1 MKFRYIAS
9 QLDGRVIESEI
20 DAKDTKEVL
29 QFLSSRGLK
38 PISIRILRSESGK
51 GFFSGRK
58 INIEDQIFISKYLAL
73 MLKLGTGLIQAINIL
88 IDDFDKKAVRSFLI
102 EVKNNLEGGM
112 PFYSVFAKYPK
123 TFSQVYI
130 NLIKAGET
138 SGNLDSVFENLTTSL
153 TKEKGLK
160 DSIKSALIYPV
171 LLVVASLSILIFLVM
186 YALPKISKVFEQGGF
201 EPPLFSRIVFSVGL
215 FFADYGFYIIGF
227 FVLLFVF
234 LFFLYKN
241 SVIFKRFVYGVF
253 DGIPVIKNLIHK
265 IALQRFAAVLSSLIK
280 AGIPLVNALEITA
293 DTVGNIAL
301 KDAILRISKEGLMK
315 GVTVGEAFKK
325 EPIFPRTVVNLIA
338 VSEKTGHMED
348 VLATLADFYSSE
360 VDNSLK
366 SLVAFLEP
374 AMLVMIG
381 GIIGLIALSIIVPI
395 YQLTTQF

>member
-9 QLDGRVIESEI
+9 QLDGKVIESEI

-88 IDDFDKKAVRSFLI
+88 IDDFDKKVVRSFLI

-130 NLIKAGET
+130 NLIKAGEA

-227 FVLLFVF
+227 FVLLFIF

>member
-9 QLDGRVIESEI
+9 QLDGKVIESEI

-88 IDDFDKKAVRSFLI
+88 IDDFDKKVVRSFLI

-130 NLIKAGET
+130 NLIKAGEA

-153 TKEKGLK
+153 TKEKSLK

-227 FVLLFVF
+227 FVLLFIF